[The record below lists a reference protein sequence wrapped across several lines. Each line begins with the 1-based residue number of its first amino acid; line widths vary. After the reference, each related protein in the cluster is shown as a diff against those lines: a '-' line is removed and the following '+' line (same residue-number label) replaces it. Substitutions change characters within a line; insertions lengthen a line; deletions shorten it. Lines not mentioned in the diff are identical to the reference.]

1 MKVMISSNCNQSIEK
16 ELFWQSIIIIIIN
29 ENISSVKMNWRCW
42 MAMIWFSFVPWIYNL
57 KTLQKMVQLWIEI
70 NNINSFHTHHN
81 RTMNKER
88 TKWKSLTHTFLSR
101 EKMIDWFNSIL
112 SSGWIDG
119 KKHPKYNT
127 HNDANISSVGHFF
140 FLSQSFILTILY
152 LLFGLILWFLSSV
165 IVVVIIIDRHSF
177 FSVTLLQ
184 HTLESSFKWMNTNSL
199 E

>member
-16 ELFWQSIIIIIIN
+16 ELLWQSIIIIIIN

-88 TKWKSLTHTFLSR
+88 TKWKSLTHVLSR

-119 KKHPKYNT
+119 KKTPKIQYRQWCQYF
-127 HNDANISSVGHFF
+127 ISWLFF
-140 FLSQSFILTILY
+140 FFHNRSF
-152 LLFGLILWFLSSV
+152 
-165 IVVVIIIDRHSF
+165 
-177 FSVTLLQ
+177 
-184 HTLESSFKWMNTNSL
+184 
-199 E
+199 